1 MASGVK
7 DVFEGIREVLEK
19 RKATR
24 QDQNPVERIA
34 TALEVLADET
44 SIIRTEL
51 ALIRMA
57 NLQRAQTAGQQPK
70 GAPIRVPVEPGVFS
84 PRAQVLLRVHGES
97 MRDAG
102 IFNGDLLAVHR
113 TPVAESGQIVVA
125 RLDDEITVKRLRL
138 RETIAELLP
147 ANSAYAPIR
156 IDLNRQELVIEGR
169 AVGLIRAGDMA
180 RNL

>member
-57 NLQRAQTAGQQPK
+57 NLQRAQKAGQQQK
-70 GAPIRVPVEPGVFS
+70 GAPIRVPVEPGEKDGTS
-84 PRAQVLLRVHGES
+84 EA
-97 MRDAG
+97 
-102 IFNGDLLAVHR
+102 
-113 TPVAESGQIVVA
+113 
-125 RLDDEITVKRLRL
+125 
-138 RETIAELLP
+138 
-147 ANSAYAPIR
+147 
-156 IDLNRQELVIEGR
+156 
-169 AVGLIRAGDMA
+169 
-180 RNL
+180 

>member
-1 MASGVK
+1 MATGVK

-57 NLQRAQTAGQQPK
+57 NLQRAQKTGPQQK
-70 GAPIRVPVEPGVFS
+70 AAPIRVPVEPG
-84 PRAQVLLRVHGES
+84 GK
-97 MRDAG
+97 
-102 IFNGDLLAVHR
+102 NGPSED
-113 TPVAESGQIVVA
+113 
-125 RLDDEITVKRLRL
+125 
-138 RETIAELLP
+138 
-147 ANSAYAPIR
+147 
-156 IDLNRQELVIEGR
+156 
-169 AVGLIRAGDMA
+169 
-180 RNL
+180 